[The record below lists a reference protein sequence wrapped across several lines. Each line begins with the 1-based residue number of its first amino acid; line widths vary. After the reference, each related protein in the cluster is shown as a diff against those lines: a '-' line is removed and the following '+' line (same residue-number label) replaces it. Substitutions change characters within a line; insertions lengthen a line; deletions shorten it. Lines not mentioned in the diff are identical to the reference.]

1 MVIAGSLLT
10 PAPQVSSTGARE
22 LQSSSAASPSLQ
34 RVGSDCS
41 MLLAFDIK
49 GMTCASCSGR
59 IETIVSGMSGVLCI
73 EVNLLMETA
82 AVKIDTT
89 AGLSAVDIETRI
101 NHLGFRCSQTGVA
114 SRTRGSATAVL
125 SVQGMTC
132 ASCTGRIESHL
143 ASFPGVE
150 TADVQLLIEKAVIK
164 YNPAVLSVADLVSEV
179 NGLGFSAK
187 DLSSEAK
194 SQSTSMI
201 VISGTSCCGKPIGPG
216 LPNCPFCL
224 DSIVAALQEQQGAL
238 MVTMDA
244 VAATMSMTLDPQQ
257 TSVRTL
263 ARMVSNMSPRFQAQP
278 ESNSKK
284 ADAEDVDG
292 DEESAEQS
300 EQSRWMKLFV
310 ISMVFTLPVFA
321 IAMVLPQFDG
331 AKKILMKPTF
341 FTADTVVSDHAQ
353 MASKTSLMDM
363 DDMAGMPPLNVGELL
378 CWALTTPVQFIVGA
392 PFYKRAY
399 GALKHGSANMD
410 VLVTLGTSVAYF
422 YSVYIVLGRTAEIS
436 TGMHFFETSAMLIT
450 FLTLGRTLE
459 ARAKSKTT
467 TAITALLELKPS
479 EAILL
484 TIDEASGRVVEE
496 ETIPAEDLE
505 PGDIVKVVPGS
516 KMPADGV
523 VVDGSSN
530 VDEAMI
536 TGESVPV
543 HKETGM
549 EVIGGTVNG
558 HGSLRVRVSQVGND
572 TMLSR
577 IIRLVEDAQTNKA
590 PVQRFAD
597 KISAIF
603 VPIILV
609 IAAVTFAFWYIMVI
623 ADVVR

>member
-1 MVIAGSLLT
+1 
-10 PAPQVSSTGARE
+10 
-22 LQSSSAASPSLQ
+22 
-34 RVGSDCS
+34 
-41 MLLAFDIK
+41 
-49 GMTCASCSGR
+49 
-59 IETIVSGMSGVLCI
+59 
-73 EVNLLMETA
+73 
-82 AVKIDTT
+82 
-89 AGLSAVDIETRI
+89 
-101 NHLGFRCSQTGVA
+101 
-114 SRTRGSATAVL
+114 
-125 SVQGMTC
+125 
-132 ASCTGRIESHL
+132 
-143 ASFPGVE
+143 
-150 TADVQLLIEKAVIK
+150 
-164 YNPAVLSVADLVSEV
+164 
-179 NGLGFSAK
+179 
-187 DLSSEAK
+187 
-194 SQSTSMI
+194 
-201 VISGTSCCGKPIGPG
+201 
-216 LPNCPFCL
+216 
-224 DSIVAALQEQQGAL
+224 
-238 MVTMDA
+238 
-244 VAATMSMTLDPQQ
+244 
-257 TSVRTL
+257 
-263 ARMVSNMSPRFQAQP
+263 
-278 ESNSKK
+278 
-284 ADAEDVDG
+284 
-292 DEESAEQS
+292 
-300 EQSRWMKLFV
+300 
-310 ISMVFTLPVFA
+310 
-321 IAMVLPQFDG
+321 
-331 AKKILMKPTF
+331 
-341 FTADTVVSDHAQ
+341 

-623 ADVVR
+623 ADVVS